1 MILDSKKKINK
12 INIPIYIF
20 IFFSVGLLLYTHY
33 KSEFIYNSSR
43 LNQYLIYYLFSI
55 CSIICFSFLLFFN
68 SEIKKNF
75 LLFIITI
82 IMLVYVFEGIV
93 RVFFKDSENL
103 IEKNK
108 KIRENRASSILD
120 KYGIEIDTRS
130 PVQVKKDLKKDGID
144 VSLLITPYR
153 MIETEGI
160 KHYDSK
166 LNKIFPLAGLSKKF
180 YVGGAESGEY
190 KFYTTDRYGFNNLDD
205 DWDKE
210 IFITLIGDSF
220 THGGYLDFANNFTGV
235 LKKISTK
242 PVLALGQPNN
252 GPLLELATLKEY
264 AKKVNPS
271 IILWMYYEG
280 NDLIEIIDEK
290 KSITLNKYFS
300 ENYSQNLINKQSLI
314 DRSYSKFVE
323 EKISKLDQKNNLEN
337 DQSDT
342 SVLSVIKLE
351 KIRRI
356 LFTKLFDKIRDRE
369 NTKSTQILSDVL
381 VEAKRETDLLESK
394 LYFVYL
400 PSASRFLDGN
410 KNVLKE
416 NDYFRKEVI
425 DIVDELDIGFIDIY
439 EELFKYHENPLSFYH
454 FSMYSHYNKKAVEEI
469 SQEIYKQ
476 ILNN

>member
-1 MILDSKKKINK
+1 
-12 INIPIYIF
+12 
-20 IFFSVGLLLYTHY
+20 
-33 KSEFIYNSSR
+33 
-43 LNQYLIYYLFSI
+43 
-55 CSIICFSFLLFFN
+55 
-68 SEIKKNF
+68 
-75 LLFIITI
+75 
-82 IMLVYVFEGIV
+82 MLVYVFEGIV

-342 SVLSVIKLE
+342 SVLSVIKLQ

>member
-1 MILDSKKKINK
+1 MI
-12 INIPIYIF
+12 
-20 IFFSVGLLLYTHY
+20 G
-33 KSEFIYNSSR
+33 
-43 LNQYLIYYLFSI
+43 
-55 CSIICFSFLLFFN
+55 
-68 SEIKKNF
+68 
-75 LLFIITI
+75 
-82 IMLVYVFEGIV
+82 
-93 RVFFKDSENL
+93 
-103 IEKNK
+103 
-108 KIRENRASSILD
+108 
-120 KYGIEIDTRS
+120 
-130 PVQVKKDLKKDGID
+130 
-144 VSLLITPYR
+144 
-153 MIETEGI
+153 TEGI
-160 KHYDSK
+160 KLYDSK

-242 PVLALGQPNN
+242 PVLALAQPNN

-314 DRSYSKFVE
+314 DRSYSKLVE
-323 EKISKLDQKNNLEN
+323 ERISKLDQKNNLEN

-342 SVLSVIKLE
+342 SVLSVIKLQ

-381 VEAKRETDLLESK
+381 AEAKRETDLLEAK

-425 DIVDELDIGFIDIY
+425 DIVNELDIGFIDIY
-439 EELFKYHENPLSFYH
+439 EKLFKYHENPLSFYH

-476 ILNN
+476 VLNN